1 MNYTTQDELNHFDF
15 AESYIGGIETVNGIF
30 HMYLDN
36 VTILPENSCNRDIR
50 TMRANGFVLKISN
63 GRIASLVEEGYKT
76 YDANGKPIASCA
88 DRIVEPE
95 DYPEMVKSMAEGMI
109 FSLEKKEGAYEFAI
123 DAVNERT
130 YTMVVAGEHD
140 TEEWDRFLTK
150 E

>member
-15 AESYIGGIETVNGIF
+15 AESYIGDIEMVNGIF
-30 HMYLDN
+30 RMYLDN

-50 TMRANGFVLKISN
+50 TMRANGFVLKIAN
-63 GRIASLVEEGYKT
+63 GRITSLVEEGYKT
-76 YDANGKPIASCA
+76 YDANGKPIASCE
-88 DRIVEPE
+88 DRIVESE
-95 DYPEMVKSMAEGMI
+95 EYPEMVKLLEEGMI
-109 FSLEKKEGAYEFAI
+109 FSLEKNDGAYVFAI
-123 DAVNERT
+123 DAANERT

>member
-1 MNYTTQDELNHFDF
+1 MNYTTKDELNHFDF
-15 AESYIGGIETVNGIF
+15 AESYIGDIEMVNGIF

-50 TMRANGFVLKISN
+50 TMRANGFVLKIAN

-76 YDANGKPIASCA
+76 YDANGKPMASCE

-95 DYPEMVKSMAEGMI
+95 EYPEMVKSLAEGMI
-109 FSLEKKEGAYEFAI
+109 FSMEKKDGSYEFAI
-123 DAVNERT
+123 DAANERT
-130 YTMVVAGEHD
+130 YTMVVVGDHD